1 MSLGSQEIAG
11 LVALDAPVLCVD
23 TCTLLDVIRDITREA
38 VALSDVSAG
47 LALLSTAEIGSELI
61 VLMAEQVSIELL
73 AHIADVEK
81 EAQRGLEK
89 FQSQAGRIRDVA
101 QAYGAQGALHTQY
114 LDGHVGRA
122 RTVLERWRNV
132 VQVVPHNDGVSSRA
146 FRRVNEPRT
155 PARRGKESMK
165 DCVIIEAYLE
175 TAHQLRAAGF
185 SKPVVFASS
194 NTKEYFEPNT
204 RHLPMDIA
212 SDLAAV
218 QMDYAPNFGAAKHL
232 LQL

>member
-1 MSLGSQEIAG
+1 MSLGPQEIAG

-23 TCTLLDVIRDITREA
+23 TCTLLDVIRDITRET
-38 VALSDVSAG
+38 VSLGDVSAG
-47 LALLSTAEIGSELI
+47 LALLSAAESGAELV

-73 AHIADVEK
+73 AHIAYVEK
-81 EAQRGLEK
+81 EALRGLEK
-89 FQSQAGRIRDVA
+89 FQSQACRIRDVA
-101 QAYGAQGALHTQY
+101 EAYGAQGTLHTRY
-114 LDGHVGRA
+114 LDGHIGRA
-122 RTVLERWRNV
+122 RTVLDRWRNV
-132 VQVVPHNDGVSSRA
+132 VRLVPHNDGVSSRA

-165 DCVIIEAYLE
+165 DCVIVEAYLE
-175 TAHQLRAAGF
+175 AAHQLRSAGF

-194 NTKEYFEPNT
+194 NTKEYFEANT

-218 QMDYAPNFGAAKHL
+218 QVEYAPNFGAAKHL
-232 LQL
+232 LRL